1 MTSANIFESL
11 VLQTIVAFV
20 SVRIVL
26 NNKLN
31 LQVDTG
37 TGCSPSL
44 IDKLFICTLQS
55 KMHRQILLG
64 EFNLQLPRP
73 IQIKKKNNNNNRLQQ
88 QPTPK
93 YRRVYLAVYTL
104 PPPVCRFALSLLSL
118 FFAQCNE
125 DNVEGD
131 GEEDTHTQIQ
141 SQGLSLV
148 RFASQSEINTN
159 TNKNRN
165 RSTRH
170 SHRKKRKGKQCKA
183 RGETERE
190 SGRGRASERARDTAA
205 TAGLTEGLFNQLV
218 TRCRCVRTSLLRARL
233 FNIRN
238 TE

>member
-1 MTSANIFESL
+1 M
-11 VLQTIVAFV
+11 
-20 SVRIVL
+20 
-26 NNKLN
+26 
-31 LQVDTG
+31 
-37 TGCSPSL
+37 
-44 IDKLFICTLQS
+44 
-55 KMHRQILLG
+55 
-64 EFNLQLPRP
+64 
-73 IQIKKKNNNNNRLQQ
+73 
-88 QPTPK
+88 
-93 YRRVYLAVYTL
+93 
-104 PPPVCRFALSLLSL
+104 CRFALSLLSL

-190 SGRGRASERARDTAA
+190 SGRGRGSGRASERARDTAA
-205 TAGLTEGLFNQLV
+205 TARLTEGPFNQLV

-233 FNIRN
+233 FTIISETQNRKYIAKN
-238 TE
+238 TQNSRKFQIYKY